1 MEQAVRFLIEK
12 HREVDARAEGDA
24 VMEREQKQIETL
36 REKVKKLKSWLKE
49 NEEKI
54 GRSGKPRKSN
64 LTDNESA
71 KMKSSHGVIQGY
83 DGVAMVDSKHQVVVH
98 AEAFGQPKEH
108 ELLKPMVE
116 GTRENVEAIGV
127 QGDIF
132 SQTQLSADAG
142 FHTEENM
149 KMLFEEQID
158 GYVADILFRKRDP
171 RFKTADRHKPKK
183 KEKSEHFTPKDFI
196 YDSESLTCICPAGKR
211 LYL

>member
-12 HREVDARAEGDA
+12 HLEVDARAEGDA

-83 DGVAMVDSKHQVVVH
+83 DGVAVVDAKHQVVVH
-98 AEAFGQPKEH
+98 AEAFGEPQEH
-108 ELLKPMVE
+108 DLLKPMVE
-116 GTRENVEAIGV
+116 GTGENFKAIGDNN
-127 QGDIF
+127 DIF
-132 SQTQLSADAG
+132 ENIELTADAG
-142 FHTEENM
+142 FHTENNM
-149 KMLFEEQID
+149 K
-158 GYVADILFRKRDP
+158 
-171 RFKTADRHKPKK
+171 
-183 KEKSEHFTPKDFI
+183 
-196 YDSESLTCICPAGKR
+196 
-211 LYL
+211 